1 VKTNQV
7 MIRQMGV
14 FQVEQ
19 RTKDGFFDGAS
30 LLRQWNGVDGN
41 PRRRMSEFLESPKV
55 KYFMDALAEDESHR
69 RKTDIA
75 VNQLLTAR
83 KGKLT
88 KNGRTPDKM
97 WFNPI
102 LFIKFAMWIN
112 PRFEVQV
119 IRFVYDRMIEF
130 RNEAG
135 DAYKELASAVQK
147 IVQPNFMKV
156 AMKKVGEALN
166 WIIFNRHEKAL
177 RNKHGDEKQM
187 QSLFDLERETAMLIN
202 KGFVKDFKSL
212 VTYLRDEYKRR
223 NTPSVFLPE
232 NIKEAIA

>member
-1 VKTNQV
+1 MKTNQV

-19 RTKDGFFDGAS
+19 RTKDAMFNATA
-30 LLRQWNGVDGN
+30 LLKQWNNTSKSDRKMELYFN
-41 PRRRMSEFLESPKV
+41 SPKTQEFVSTIMARENLHTPKSVYV
-55 KYFMDALAEDESHR
+55 KSKASRGANAGTWMSP
-69 RKTDIA
+69 
-75 VNQLLTAR
+75 V
-83 KGKLT
+83 
-88 KNGRTPDKM
+88 
-97 WFNPI
+97 
-102 LFIKFAMWIN
+102 LFIDFAMWIN
-112 PRFEVQV
+112 PSFKYDV
-119 IRFVYDRMIEF
+119 IKFVFDRMIEF

-202 KGFVKDFKSL
+202 KGFIKDFKSL

-223 NTPSVFLPE
+223 NTPSVFLSE

>member
-1 VKTNQV
+1 MKTNQV

-19 RTKDGFFDGAS
+19 RTKDAMFNATA
-30 LLRQWNGVDGN
+30 LLKQWNNTSKSDRKMELYFN
-41 PRRRMSEFLESPKV
+41 SPKTQEFVNTIMARENLHTPKSVYV
-55 KYFMDALAEDESHR
+55 KSKASRGANAGTWMSP
-69 RKTDIA
+69 
-75 VNQLLTAR
+75 V
-83 KGKLT
+83 
-88 KNGRTPDKM
+88 
-97 WFNPI
+97 
-102 LFIKFAMWIN
+102 LFIDFAMWIN
-112 PRFEVQV
+112 PSFKYDV
-119 IRFVYDRMIEF
+119 IKFVFDRMIEF

-135 DAYKELASAVQK
+135 DAYKELAGAVQT

-202 KGFVKDFKSL
+202 KGFIKDFNSL